1 MRIAVVL
8 LSCLLMC
15 ACATYAPKP
24 ADVTGLPRPAMTA
37 LPEGDLLPAALAN
50 SPAVAAA
57 RAEYD
62 ATLHDRD
69 AQKRLP
75 ATTLTLIQE
84 YSKDAN
90 AQKPWLYTGQLDI
103 PLDLGRR
110 RAGRIT
116 TADIATGKAAYALG
130 DALWATRLGLR
141 QAQSDLDF
149 ARQAVILNQQV
160 VATRTAYRDSIDKQ
174 VQSGEEMRAAADQ
187 ARLDLSAAQQSLRQA
202 EAARDQAELALA
214 HALNATP
221 AAAHEWAGSD
231 PAPPASPDDAGVDA
245 LAAKA
250 LYARSDIRNAVADYA
265 GAENDL
271 RVAIAGQYPDVH
283 IAPGYTWER
292 GMVKLPLN
300 WVLTLPPTDLN
311 RANIAAATDRRA
323 AAGKTL
329 EDTVKTAQTEI
340 AQTASAWRAA
350 EAVAQKTT
358 NEDLPLARTM
368 AERAQRSQQ
377 AGEASRGDQLLVR
390 VITLDTQLTA
400 LSAQQTAAD
409 DRLKL
414 EDALR
419 QPFTA
424 SDADALSQAAKADSR
439 PDPQQDPHK

>member
-1 MRIAVVL
+1 MRIAVL
-8 LSCLLMC
+8 SSCLLLC
-15 ACATYAPKP
+15 ACASYAPRP
-24 ADVTGLPRPAMTA
+24 VDVAKLTQPAMTA
-37 LPEGDLLPAALAN
+37 LPDGDLLPAALAN

-57 RAEYD
+57 RAGYE
-62 ATLHDRD
+62 ATQHDRD

-75 ATTLTLIQE
+75 PMTLTLIQE

-103 PLDLGRR
+103 PLDLGGR

-116 TADIATGKAAYALG
+116 TADIAVDKAAYALG

-149 ARQAVILNQQV
+149 ARQTVTLDQQV
-160 VATRTAYRDSIDKQ
+160 VETRTAYRDAVDRQ
-174 VQSGEEMRAAADQ
+174 VAGGEEIRATADQ
-187 ARLDLSAAQQSLRQA
+187 ARLDLSAAEQALRQA
-202 EAARDQAELALA
+202 EAARDQAELAMA

-221 AAAHEWAGSD
+221 VAVQAWRGSSPSS
-231 PAPPASPDDAGVDA
+231 PANVDDTDIAT
-245 LAAKA
+245 LSAKA
-250 LYARSDIRNAVADYA
+250 LYARSDVRNAVADYA

-271 RVAIAGQYPDVH
+271 RVAVAGQYPDVH
-283 IAPGYTWER
+283 VAPGYTWER

-329 EDTVKTAQTEI
+329 EDTVKAAQTEI
-340 AQTASAWRAA
+340 AQAASAWRAA
-350 EAVAQKTT
+350 RAIAQKTT
-358 NEDLPLARTM
+358 TEDLPLARTM
-368 AERAQRSQQ
+368 AARAYRSEQ
-377 AGEASRGDQLLVR
+377 AGEASRADPLLAR
-390 VITLDTQLTA
+390 VITLDTQLAA
-400 LSAQQTAAD
+400 LAAQQTAAD

-419 QPFTA
+419 QPVTV
-424 SDADALSQAAKADSR
+424 SDADALSQAAA
-439 PDPQQDPHK
+439 PNPGPNPGQDPHQ